1 LSVEKREA
9 IVERLAARIESWG
22 LQSPAVLLL
31 EANKPFSFLGSQA
44 LLLCQPLLRAFGQD
58 DTASEWAEAL
68 EDRST
73 VEQIIRR
80 LEAGPREIRA

>member
-1 LSVEKREA
+1 MPLTTDAREA
-9 IVERLAARIESWG
+9 IVERLAAKIEAWG
-22 LQSPAVLLL
+22 LQAPAVLLL

-44 LLLCQPLLRAFGQD
+44 LLLCQPFFGALGRGD
-58 DTASEWAEAL
+58 GISEWAEVL

-80 LEAGPREIRA
+80 LEAGSR